1 MADLVCA
8 ALLRMAWALQLRMLV
23 TAPSHRPFALLV
35 LALLASSCATSTGDG
50 AFVDHEEASDFEDSG
65 SDERSDGLGPTFNRN
80 NVMSD
85 DFFRAVNAIN
95 RDDLQRFFEESPY
108 MNRSWLADATV
119 HGRRAADAI
128 FDASVS
134 RNINPLVMLGRMQ
147 VEKGLISKTVTPSQ
161 NTIDFAFGC
170 GCSDGS
176 SCLEQFRGL
185 DKQIECAADT
195 LDVWFKSSQ
204 DGTGEWRVG
213 HTEQT
218 LDPISIRPQNHA
230 TASLYSYTPWVLQ
243 GQGGNWLVWNVTR
256 KFEQHAKALGVLH
269 LEPEATLE
277 ADWSRRD
284 DGSYD
289 LSAQAPSDVVKV
301 RYFVDGI
308 VIGEALRT
316 DGSDFQAHRVFN
328 SEGPDRPFEVRGY
341 NAVGTW
347 VAFGN
352 GRMDVGSTEGVY
364 IRQTDTGEYEVGL
377 ERARADVAAIEVKV
391 NDISLRDIV
400 SASEHS
406 SRLVIR
412 SGIAAPGESFFQIL
426 LFNSSGQ
433 VLRTYERDLVVR

>member
-1 MADLVCA
+1 
-8 ALLRMAWALQLRMLV
+8 MLV
-23 TAPSHRPFALLV
+23 INRPHALLV
-35 LALLASSCATSTGDG
+35 LAMLAGACVPGAASDG
-50 AFVDHEEASDFEDSG
+50 AFEGHDEASDFESGG
-65 SDERSDGLGPTFNRN
+65 SDERSDGLGPSFNRN
-80 NVMSD
+80 NIMSD
-85 DFFRAVNAIN
+85 DFFRAVNAID

-128 FDASVS
+128 FDAAVS

-147 VEKGLISKTVTPSQ
+147 VEKGLISKTVKPGQ

-176 SCLEQFRGL
+176 NCLEVFRGL

-195 LDVWFKSSQ
+195 LDVWFKSSE

-243 GQGGNWLVWNVTR
+243 GRGGNWLVWNVTR

-277 ADWSRRD
+277 ADWSRRS

-289 LSAQAPSDVVKV
+289 LTAQAPADVAKV

-308 VIGEALRT
+308 VIGEAVRA
-316 DGSDFQAHRVFN
+316 DGSNFQANRVFN
-328 SEGPDRPFEVRGY
+328 SQGADRPFEVRGY
-341 NAVGTW
+341 NTAGTW

-364 IRQTDTGEYEVGL
+364 IRQTDTGTYEVGL
-377 ERARADVAAIEVKV
+377 ERARADVAAIEVTV

-400 SASEHS
+400 TASERS
-406 SRLVIR
+406 GRLIIR
-412 SGIAAPGESFFQIL
+412 SGIASPGESFFHIL
-426 LFNSSGQ
+426 LFNSSGH
-433 VLRTYERDLVVR
+433 VIRTYERDLLVR

>member
-1 MADLVCA
+1 
-8 ALLRMAWALQLRMLV
+8 
-23 TAPSHRPFALLV
+23 
-35 LALLASSCATSTGDG
+35 
-50 AFVDHEEASDFEDSG
+50 
-65 SDERSDGLGPTFNRN
+65 
-80 NVMSD
+80 
-85 DFFRAVNAIN
+85 
-95 RDDLQRFFEESPY
+95 
-108 MNRSWLADATV
+108 
-119 HGRRAADAI
+119 
-128 FDASVS
+128 
-134 RNINPLVMLGRMQ
+134 
-147 VEKGLISKTVTPSQ
+147 
-161 NTIDFAFGC
+161 
-170 GCSDGS
+170 
-176 SCLEQFRGL
+176 
-185 DKQIECAADT
+185 
-195 LDVWFKSSQ
+195 
-204 DGTGEWRVG
+204 
-213 HTEQT
+213 
-218 LDPISIRPQNHA
+218 
-230 TASLYSYTPWVLQ
+230 
-243 GQGGNWLVWNVTR
+243 VWNVTR

-289 LSAQAPSDVVKV
+289 LSAQAQSDVVKV